1 MAIELAC
8 EADIGCAAQRIFDVI
23 TDLRGQGSWL
33 SQSSA
38 FKGTEDISAGPVTKG
53 TTYREPGP
61 LGVRDGVITDF
72 EPPTAVTFHQP
83 MALKLHAGVLDI
95 ALRYTLTPLG
105 PNSTH
110 VRRVCSLTLPAHLK
124 VFAPVFVRAFRA
136 ESARTLESL
145 KAHAD
150 ALG

>member
-8 EADIGCAAQRIFDVI
+8 EADIGCAAERIFAVI

-33 SQSSA
+33 TQSPA
-38 FKGTEDISAGPVTKG
+38 FKGTQDISDGPVGKG

-61 LGVRDGVITDF
+61 LGVRDGVITEF
-72 EPPTAVTFHQP
+72 EPPTSVAFHQP
-83 MALKLHAGVLDI
+83 MTLKLHAGVLDI
-95 ALRYTLTPLG
+95 RLRYTLTPQA

-124 VFAPVFVRAFRA
+124 PFEPVFVRAFRT
-136 ESARTLESL
+136 ESGRTLESL

-150 ALG
+150 AL

>member
-1 MAIELAC
+1 VAIELAC
-8 EADIGCAAQRIFDVI
+8 EADIGCAADRIFDLI

-38 FKGTEDISAGPVTKG
+38 FKGTENISTGPVTKG

-61 LGVRDGVITDF
+61 LGVRDGVVTEF
-72 EPPTAVTFHQP
+72 ERPTVVTFHQP
-83 MALKLHAGVLDI
+83 MTLKLHAGALDI
-95 ALRYTLTPLG
+95 TVRYTLTPHG
-105 PNSTH
+105 REATH

-136 ESARTLESL
+136 ESGRTLESL
-145 KAHAD
+145 KAYAD
-150 ALG
+150 TLG

>member
-1 MAIELAC
+1 VAIELAC
-8 EADIGCAAQRIFDVI
+8 EADIGCAVSRIFDVI

-38 FKGTEDISAGPVTKG
+38 FKGTKDISPGPVAKG

-61 LGVRDGVITDF
+61 LGMRDGVITEF
-72 EPPTAVTFHQP
+72 EPPTVVTFHQP
-83 MALKLHAGVLDI
+83 MTLKLHAGVLDI
-95 ALRYTLTPLG
+95 TLRYTLTPQG

-124 VFAPVFVRAFRA
+124 AFAPVFVRAFRV
-136 ESARTLESL
+136 ESERTLKAL

>member
-1 MAIELAC
+1 MSIELSC

-33 SQSSA
+33 SQSSS
-38 FKGTEDISAGPVTKG
+38 FKGTEDISAGPVAKG

-61 LGVRDGVITDF
+61 LGVRDGVITEFD
-72 EPPTAVTFHQP
+72 PPTTVTFHQP
-83 MALKLHAGVLDI
+83 MALRLRAGVLDI
-95 ALRYTLTPLG
+95 TLRYTLTPHG
-105 PNSTH
+105 PNATH
-110 VRRVCSLTLPAHLK
+110 VRRVCSLSLPAHLK
-124 VFAPVFVRAFRA
+124 MFSPVFVRAFRA
-136 ESARTLESL
+136 ESGRTLESL